1 MRDAVEAQ
9 LEEENPEAVLL
20 EGFDDALI
28 GIARRNGLSV
38 AAYSEEKCLE
48 VLMAQGMEREG
59 AIDYFENNVAGSWMG
74 DGTPIIVGVPV
85 C

>member
-1 MRDAVEAQ
+1 MRDAIEAQ

-20 EGFDDALI
+20 EGFDEALI
-28 GIARRNGLSV
+28 GIARRSGLSV

-48 VLMAQGMEREG
+48 VLMAQGMDREG
-59 AIDYFENNVAGSWMG
+59 AIDYFENNVAGSWVG